1 MRFSTA
7 ASFALAAPLFASA
20 APLYRRQS
28 SLSSAQQQDLTVLNF
43 ANVLNQLEM
52 NFYMS
57 LSQQFTQSDITNAGF
72 SSAQL
77 LQQQVAN
84 AMVDEA
90 NHIQAFEAAISSL
103 GQEPLGG
110 CQFNFGNALS
120 DLPTALATARVV
132 ENLGVAA
139 FLGAAGLVSDPE
151 ILTDAATVLTVEARH
166 STIMNIMSGTGQA
179 IPQPFDIALTPES
192 ILATAGQFIS
202 GCNLGIQGNAPLA
215 ISNAPLSQGSQ
226 IQLNSTA
233 ISGDTSNLFC
243 QMIVGGA
250 SQATVV
256 PFQTCTVPSNVTGP
270 VAIFVT
276 NSSTPLDTDV
286 TQQDNSIVV
295 SGPVMT
301 FIDTTPQTLGTLVRN
316 VGQQAPPSSSSSS
329 SGSSSGG
336 SSSSNSTSS
345 GGVSGVTVNSSNGT
359 TSVSGATSS
368 ASSPCGANPADTNNA
383 VSLGGPNTY
392 TGPSANCVF
401 TISPITNQSTLTASP
416 FVNDTTVSGTV
427 APTVPA
433 AAVATGAIGSTS
445 GGSSLAVLTSSLASA
460 LTASSTN
467 A

>member
-28 SLSSAQQQDLTVLNF
+28 SLSPAQQTDLTVIDF
-43 ANVLNQLEM
+43 ANILNQLEL

-57 LSQQFTQSDITNAGF
+57 VSQRFSQLDITNAGF
-72 SSAQL
+72 PNAQL
-77 LQQQVAN
+77 LQQQIAN
-84 AMVDEA
+84 AMVDEG
-90 NHIQAFEAAISSL
+90 NHIQAFEAVITSF
-103 GQEPLGG
+103 GQQPLGG
-110 CQFNFGNALS
+110 CQFDFGSAIS

-132 ENLGVAA
+132 ENLGVSA
-139 FLGAAGLVSDPE
+139 FLGVANLVSDPGL
-151 ILTDAATVLTVEARH
+151 LTDAASVLTVEARH
-166 STIMNIMSGTGQA
+166 STIMNILSGTGQA
-179 IPQPFDIALTPES
+179 IPQAFDIPLNPQS

-215 ISNAPLSQGSQ
+215 IGNAPLSQGSQ

-233 ISGDTSNLFC
+233 ISGDTSNLSC

-250 SQATVV
+250 SQATVE
-256 PFQTCTVPSNVTGP
+256 PFQSCIVPSNITGP

-276 NSSTPLDTDV
+276 NSSTPLDADV
-286 TQQDNSIVV
+286 TKQDNSIVLA
-295 SGPVMT
+295 GPVMT
-301 FIDTTPQTLGTLVRN
+301 FIDTTPQTLGTLARN
-316 VGQQAPPSSSSSS
+316 VGQQALPSPSSSS
-329 SGSSSGG
+329 SGSSLG

-345 GGVSGVTVNSSNGT
+345 TGVTVNSSNGT

-427 APTVPA
+427 APTAPA
-433 AAVATGAIGSTS
+433 AAVATGALTT
-445 GGSSLAVLTSSLASA
+445 GSSSSGAVLTSSVASA
-460 LTASSTN
+460 LTTSSTN